1 MNEGSSSRRGPG
13 FTLAKVPGADKWLS
27 AFAGVTLLVSAGG
40 CTVGPDYQRPP
51 APVPGVYK
59 EAGGEAAWVRAQPAD
74 AIDRGAWW
82 SVFHDPVLDGLER
95 QIDISNQNLKSAEAA
110 YREAEAI
117 VAQARAEFFPTG
129 QVNASATRSRS
140 SGNLGR
146 GPGGKGSIAN
156 QFSTSLSAS
165 WVPDLWGRIARTVES
180 DVANAQASAGDLAS
194 ARLAAQGQLA
204 SDYMQLRIA
213 DELKRLL
220 DAAVKAYTE
229 SLRIATNQYNAGI
242 AAASD
247 VAQARTQLENARAQ
261 AIATG
266 VSRAQFEHAIAVLI
280 GRPPAE
286 LTIAAVAAVP
296 DLPIVPAEL
305 PSVLL
310 QRRPDIAAGE
320 RRMAAA
326 NAQIGVAEAAF
337 FPTITLSADY
347 GTAAERLAK
356 LLSAS
361 SRIWSVGGTLAET
374 VFDAGLRHA
383 QVAQQRALF
392 DAAVAD
398 YRQAV
403 LSAFQQVED
412 ELAATRILA
421 DQAVAEDAAVKAARE
436 AERIIFN
443 QYKAGTVAYTNVVV
457 AQTTALSNAEN
468 ALNIRLSRLTA
479 AVALIQALGG
489 GWDAA
494 QLPGQGQIEADQ
506 PLNFSPLPPP
516 DTFSGS
522 FWDAFPKLW

>member
-1 MNEGSSSRRGPG
+1 MMRLAAGPAASDQSRARGAFLLG
-13 FTLAKVPGADKWLS
+13 VLA
-27 AFAGVTLLVSAGG
+27 TLLAG
-40 CTVGPDYQRPP
+40 CTVGPDYQRPA
-51 APVPGVYK
+51 APVPAVYK
-59 EAGGEAAWVRAQPAD
+59 EAGGDPGWVAARPSD

-117 VAQARAEFFPTG
+117 VAQARAGFFPTA
-129 QVNASATRSRS
+129 QIDAAASRSRS

-146 GPGGKGSIAN
+146 GPGGRGSIAN
-156 QFSTSLSAS
+156 QFSTSASAS

-180 DVANAQASAGDLAS
+180 DVAAAQASAGDLAS
-194 ARLAAQGQLA
+194 ARLAAQGALA

-220 DAAVKAYTE
+220 DAAVAAYSE

-266 VSRAQFEHAIAVLI
+266 VTRAQFEHAIAVLV
-280 GRPPAE
+280 GKPPAA
-286 LTIAAVAAVP
+286 LTIAAVPAVP
-296 DLPIVPAEL
+296 DLPLIPADL

-310 QRRPDIAAGE
+310 ERRPDIAAAE

-337 FPTITLSADY
+337 FPMLTLSANY
-347 GTAAERLAK
+347 GTMAERLAK

-361 SRIWSVGGTLAET
+361 SRTWSVGGTLAET
-374 VFDAGLRHA
+374 IFDAGLRHA

-412 ELAATRILA
+412 ELATQRILA
-421 DQAVAEDAAVKAARE
+421 GQAAAEDAAVKAARE

-457 AQTTALSNAEN
+457 AQTTALSNAET

-489 GWDAA
+489 GWNVG
-494 QLPGQGQIEADQ
+494 QLPGEGQIKADQ

-522 FWDAFPKLW
+522 FWDAFPRLW